1 MPKILIVEDDPMISE
16 IYEKKFGQAG
26 FEVDIAE
33 DGRQVLKDVS
43 KDNYDIVLLDM
54 VLPEMSGL
62 DILDQLKK
70 GKFNP
75 EMKVIIFSN
84 LSESGDKEKAFEK
97 GADGY
102 ITKTQFTPSDLVK
115 EIQRI
120 LGEYNE
126 QKNNKEKRENG
137 NNGKDTCNN
146 KNILLIEDEEIFIDM
161 FGSKLKDDGFCV
173 EIAKNG
179 AWGVKTALEKDFDLI
194 IMDMVMPAMT
204 GEEMVKRLK
213 LEDKTKNIPIIMLSA
228 TLDEIEMKKVKG
240 LGVGE
245 FYEKTRIV
253 PSELSKRVSEILKK
267 YKV

>member
-1 MPKILIVEDDPMISE
+1 MPKILIVEDDPMIAE
-16 IYEKKFGQAG
+16 IYSKKFGQAG
-26 FEVDIAE
+26 FEATIAE

-43 KDNYDIVLLDM
+43 KENFDVVLLDL

-62 DILDQLKK
+62 DILTELKS
-70 GKFNP
+70 GKYSR

-84 LSESGDKEKAFEK
+84 LSEPGDKEKAFEK

-102 ITKTQFTPSDLVK
+102 IAKTQFSPSDLVK
-115 EIQRI
+115 EIQRM

-126 QKNNKEKRENG
+126 RKNNKEKRENG
-137 NNGKDTCNN
+137 KNGADACKNE
-146 KNILLIEDEEIFIDM
+146 NILLIEDENVFIDM
-161 FGSKLKDDGFCV
+161 FGSKLKDDGYRV

-179 AWGVKTALEKDFDLI
+179 AWGVKAALEKDFDLI

-267 YKV
+267 

>member
-16 IYEKKFGQAG
+16 IYEKKFEQAG
-26 FEVDIAE
+26 FEVTIAE
-33 DGRQVLKDVS
+33 DGRQVLKEVS
-43 KDNYDIVLLDM
+43 KDNFDIVLLDM

-62 DILDQLKK
+62 DILAELKS
-70 GKFNP
+70 GKYSR
-75 EMKVIIFSN
+75 EMRVIIFSN
-84 LSESGDKEKAFEK
+84 LSEVSDKEKAFEK

-115 EIQRI
+115 EIQRM
-120 LGEYNE
+120 LGEFNE

-137 NNGKDTCNN
+137 NNGKDACKN
-146 KNILLIEDEEIFIDM
+146 KNILLIEDEDVFVDM
-161 FGSKLKDDGFCV
+161 FGSKLKDDGYCV

-179 AWGVKTALEKDFDLI
+179 AWGVKAAMEKDFDLI

-228 TLDEIEMKKVKG
+228 TLGEAEMKKVKD

-253 PSELSKRVSEILKK
+253 PSELSKRVSEILK
-267 YKV
+267 